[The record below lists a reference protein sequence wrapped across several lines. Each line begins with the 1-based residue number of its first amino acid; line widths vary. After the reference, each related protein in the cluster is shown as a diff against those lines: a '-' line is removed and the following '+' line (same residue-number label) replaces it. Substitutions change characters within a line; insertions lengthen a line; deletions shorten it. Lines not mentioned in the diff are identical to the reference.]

1 MNINTFDLNLLR
13 VFDAIMR
20 KGNITA
26 AGARLGLTQPAMSH
40 ALKRLRKTCNDPLFS
55 AVSPVQLRQFWHA
68 RSHHDPG

>member
-20 KGNITA
+20 EGNITA

-40 ALKRLRKTCNDPLFS
+40 ALKRLRELCNDPCS
-55 AVSPVQLRQFWHA
+55 RRCRRCSCAS
-68 RSHHDPG
+68 SGMPGRTTIPG